1 VLALDPDVAWQTP
14 QPFRGKS
21 APKHEAKENDD
32 CTENSQKFSHL
43 THRRIFFDKSRDG
56 KSRMVGRESVEP
68 KNRIANST
76 TPRSTPTNLVWA
88 APSRARVAQRDACE
102 EIRTMPVQFRDY
114 YETLGV
120 PKTASDNEIRTAF
133 RKLARKYHPD
143 VAKDKK
149 AAEEK
154 FKQINEAYEVLG
166 DPDKR
171 KKYDQLGADWNQP
184 GGFQPPPGW
193 GAQQPGGGFYR
204 SGDDGGIQ
212 FEFGGTGFS
221 DFFEAFFGGGR
232 GRSAFGGFG
241 GRQATAE
248 RGSDVEADI
257 MVTLEEALHGSTR
270 TVSLRRAGS
279 NKVESYQVKIPRG
292 VHEGQ
297 RIRLA
302 GQGEA
307 GARGG
312 KSGDLFLRVRLAR
325 HPDFSVEGSDLI
337 HELKIAPWQAAL
349 GAEIKVPTLEGSV
362 RLKVPAGTQG
372 GQRFRLRERGLP
384 GVSGKRGDLYVDI
397 QINVP
402 KKLTEREREIWRELA
417 KLHGG

>member
-1 VLALDPDVAWQTP
+1 MA
-14 QPFRGKS
+14 
-21 APKHEAKENDD
+21 
-32 CTENSQKFSHL
+32 
-43 THRRIFFDKSRDG
+43 
-56 KSRMVGRESVEP
+56 
-68 KNRIANST
+68 
-76 TPRSTPTNLVWA
+76 
-88 APSRARVAQRDACE
+88 
-102 EIRTMPVQFRDY
+102 VQFRDY

-120 PKTASDNEIRTAF
+120 AKTATDDEIRSAF

-149 AAEEK
+149 TAEER
-154 FKQINEAYEVLG
+154 FKQINEAYEVLS
-166 DPDKR
+166 DPGKR

-184 GGFQPPPGW
+184 GGFQPPPQW
-193 GAQQPGGGFYR
+193 GGQQPGGGFYQW
-204 SGDDGGIQ
+204 GGDGGGGVQ

-241 GRQATAE
+241 GQQATTEHGA
-248 RGSDVEADI
+248 DVEADI

-270 TVSLRRAGS
+270 TVSLRRGRS
-279 NKVESYQVKIPRG
+279 NKVETYQVKIPRG

-312 KSGDLFLRVRLAR
+312 QRGDLFLRVRLAK

-337 HELKIAPWQAAL
+337 HEVKIAPWQAVL
-349 GAEIKVPTLEGSV
+349 GTELKVPTLEGQV
-362 RLKVPAGTQG
+362 RLKIPPGTQG

-384 GVSGKRGDLYVDI
+384 GASGERGDLYVVVQMNI
-397 QINVP
+397 P
-402 KKLTEREREIWRELA
+402 KKLSEREREIWSQLA

>member
-1 VLALDPDVAWQTP
+1 MA
-14 QPFRGKS
+14 
-21 APKHEAKENDD
+21 
-32 CTENSQKFSHL
+32 
-43 THRRIFFDKSRDG
+43 
-56 KSRMVGRESVEP
+56 
-68 KNRIANST
+68 
-76 TPRSTPTNLVWA
+76 
-88 APSRARVAQRDACE
+88 
-102 EIRTMPVQFRDY
+102 VQFRDY

-120 PKTASDNEIRTAF
+120 SKTATEDEIKSAF

-154 FKQINEAYEVLG
+154 FKQINEAYEVLS
-166 DPDKR
+166 DSEKR
-171 KKYDQLGADWNQP
+171 KKYDQLGANWNQP
-184 GGFQPPPGW
+184 GGFQPPPDW
-193 GAQQPGGGFYR
+193 GGQPGGGFQQW
-204 SGDDGGIQ
+204 GDGGGVQ

-241 GRQATAE
+241 GREATAA
-248 RGSDVEADI
+248 RGADVEADI
-257 MVTLEEALHGSTR
+257 LVALEEALHGSKR
-270 TVSLRRAGS
+270 TVSLRRPGS
-279 NKVESYQVKIPRG
+279 NKVETYQVKIPRG

-302 GQGEA
+302 GQGGA

-312 KSGDLFLRVRLAR
+312 KSGDLFLRVRLAK
-325 HPDFSVEGSDLI
+325 HPEFTVEGNDLI
-337 HELKIAPWQAAL
+337 HEVKIAPWQGAL
-349 GAEIKVPTLEGSV
+349 GTELKVPTLEGTV

-384 GVSGKRGDLYVDI
+384 GASANRGDLYVVTQI
-397 QINVP
+397 QIP
-402 KKLTEREREIWRELA
+402 KKLTEREREIWNQLA

>member
-1 VLALDPDVAWQTP
+1 MA
-14 QPFRGKS
+14 
-21 APKHEAKENDD
+21 
-32 CTENSQKFSHL
+32 
-43 THRRIFFDKSRDG
+43 
-56 KSRMVGRESVEP
+56 
-68 KNRIANST
+68 
-76 TPRSTPTNLVWA
+76 
-88 APSRARVAQRDACE
+88 
-102 EIRTMPVQFRDY
+102 VQFRDY

-120 PKTASDNEIRTAF
+120 SKTASEDEIKSAF

-154 FKQINEAYEVLG
+154 FKQINEAYEVLS
-166 DPDKR
+166 DPEKR
-171 KKYDQLGADWNQP
+171 KKYDQLGANWNQP

-193 GAQQPGGGFYR
+193 GGQQPGGFYQY
-204 SGDDGGIQ
+204 GGGNGGVE

-232 GRSAFGGFG
+232 GQSAFGRGGFG
-241 GRQATAE
+241 RRAAGAE

-257 MVTLEEALHGSTR
+257 MVPLEEALNGAKR

-279 NKVESYQVKIPRG
+279 NKVETYQVKIPRG
-292 VHEGQ
+292 VREGQ

-307 GARGG
+307 GAGGG

-325 HPDFSVEGSDLI
+325 HPDFTVEGSDLI
-337 HELKIAPWQAAL
+337 HEVKIAPWQAVL
-349 GAEIKVPTLEGSV
+349 GAEIKVPTPEGSV
-362 RLKVPAGTQG
+362 RMKIPPGTQG

-384 GVSGKRGDLYVDI
+384 SSTGARGDLYVVTQI
-397 QINVP
+397 QVP
-402 KKLTEREREIWRELA
+402 KKITERERKVWSELA
-417 KLHGG
+417 ELHGGAPNEK

>member
-1 VLALDPDVAWQTP
+1 MAPALRL
-14 QPFRGKS
+14 RGCLS
-21 APKHEAKENDD
+21 
-32 CTENSQKFSHL
+32 S
-43 THRRIFFDKSRDG
+43 
-56 KSRMVGRESVEP
+56 
-68 KNRIANST
+68 
-76 TPRSTPTNLVWA
+76 
-88 APSRARVAQRDACE
+88 RVAQCSWQ
-102 EIRTMPVQFRDY
+102 MPVQFRDY

-120 PKTASDNEIRTAF
+120 SKTASEEEIRSAF

-154 FKQINEAYEVLG
+154 FKEINEAYEVLG
-166 DPDKR
+166 DAEER
-171 KKYDQLGADWNQP
+171 KKYDQLGADWNRP

-193 GAQQPGGGFYR
+193 QWEGQQPGGGFHQ
-204 SGDDGGIQ
+204 SGGDGGGVQ

-248 RGSDVEADI
+248 RGADVEADI

-270 TVSLRRAGS
+270 PVSLRRAGS
-279 NKVESYQVKIPRG
+279 NKVENYQVKIPRG

-297 RIRLA
+297 RIRLR

-307 GARGG
+307 GVRGG

-337 HELKIAPWQAAL
+337 HEVKIEPWRAVL
-349 GAEIKVPTLEGSV
+349 GSELVVPTLEGNV
-362 RLKVPAGTQG
+362 RLKIPPGTQG
-372 GQRFRLRERGLP
+372 GQRFRLREHGLP
-384 GVSGKRGDLYVDI
+384 GVSGKRGDLYVVV

-402 KKLTEREREIWRELA
+402 KKLSEREREIWSELA

>member
-1 VLALDPDVAWQTP
+1 MA
-14 QPFRGKS
+14 
-21 APKHEAKENDD
+21 
-32 CTENSQKFSHL
+32 
-43 THRRIFFDKSRDG
+43 
-56 KSRMVGRESVEP
+56 
-68 KNRIANST
+68 
-76 TPRSTPTNLVWA
+76 
-88 APSRARVAQRDACE
+88 
-102 EIRTMPVQFRDY
+102 VQFRDY

-120 PKTASDNEIRTAF
+120 PKTATNDEIRSAF

-166 DPDKR
+166 DPEKR
-171 KKYDQLGADWNQP
+171 TKYDQLGADWNQP

-193 GAQQPGGGFYR
+193 GAQQPGGGSYQR
-204 SGDDGGIQ
+204 GGGDNGGIQ

-257 MVTLEEALHGSTR
+257 MVTLEGALHGSTR

-279 NKVESYQVKIPRG
+279 NKVETYQVKIPRG

-325 HPDFSVEGSDLI
+325 HPDFTVEGSNLI
-337 HELKIAPWQAAL
+337 HEEKIAPQRATL
-349 GAEIKVPTLEGSV
+349 GTELKVPTLEGNV
-362 RLKVPAGTQG
+362 RLTSTRV
-372 GQRFRLRERGLP
+372 
-384 GVSGKRGDLYVDI
+384 
-397 QINVP
+397 
-402 KKLTEREREIWRELA
+402 
-417 KLHGG
+417 

>member
-1 VLALDPDVAWQTP
+1 MA
-14 QPFRGKS
+14 
-21 APKHEAKENDD
+21 
-32 CTENSQKFSHL
+32 
-43 THRRIFFDKSRDG
+43 
-56 KSRMVGRESVEP
+56 
-68 KNRIANST
+68 
-76 TPRSTPTNLVWA
+76 
-88 APSRARVAQRDACE
+88 
-102 EIRTMPVQFRDY
+102 VQFRDY

-120 PKTASDNEIRTAF
+120 SKTASDDEIKSAF
-133 RKLARKYHPD
+133 RKLARKHHPD
-143 VAKDKK
+143 VAKDK
-149 AAEEK
+149 AGAEEK
-154 FKQINEAYEVLG
+154 FKQINEAYEVLS
-166 DPDKR
+166 DPEKR

-193 GAQQPGGGFYR
+193 GQQQGSGGFNPFGGGN
-204 SGDDGGIQ
+204 GGGVE

-232 GRSAFGGFG
+232 GQSAFGRGGFG
-241 GRQATAE
+241 PGGAATAS

-270 TVSLRRAGS
+270 TVSLRRHNS
-279 NKVESYQVKIPRG
+279 SKVESYQVKIPRG

-307 GARGG
+307 GTRGG

-337 HELKIAPWQAAL
+337 HEVELAPWQAVL
-349 GAEIKVPTLEGSV
+349 GTELKAPTLEGEV

-384 GVSGKRGDLYVDI
+384 NANGTRGDLYVAAKI
-397 QINVP
+397 RIP
-402 KKLTEREREIWRELA
+402 KKLTERERELWAQLA
-417 KLHGG
+417 ELHGA